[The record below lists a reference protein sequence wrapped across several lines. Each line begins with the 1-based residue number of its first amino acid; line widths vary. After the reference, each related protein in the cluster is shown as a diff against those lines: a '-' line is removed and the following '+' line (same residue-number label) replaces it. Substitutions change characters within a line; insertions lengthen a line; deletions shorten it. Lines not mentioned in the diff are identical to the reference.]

1 MEKLLKRIQDIVVI
15 HAAKI
20 AFAVI
25 LLFLLGLSF
34 IIYSRSVVPASRN
47 QADLLSNTSATE
59 KVSLDREVR
68 EDFELEKGQ
77 LEKITIPVYYEEEDN
92 ESRVKVVL
100 AEEGK
105 KVQQWQITF
114 GDKEETE
121 KELFLDTPL
130 QIKEGKKYSLI
141 FVNEGE
147 YKEGTGYLGK
157 AKWDIPET
165 SVFVNGEKADYDI
178 SLVLSGGTCGY
189 LIPMFWGMFFL
200 LLFSYCF
207 IWYVSVRKKWKA
219 EKMFV
224 VIGAVV
230 GLLYSIVWAPYACPD
245 EYVHI
250 ATAYYNVNTLM
261 GTKAVNGEGYTLV
274 RAEDMTVT
282 PSELTT
288 RRYTYHQMLQ
298 HWNDTNISNKTT
310 VSMDWQPMKE
320 VPMISYL
327 PQMAAI
333 FLVRLLGWGNVAWL
347 LLGRLF
353 ALAVYLAAG
362 YFALKYIPFG
372 KKAIMVL
379 MLGPTAIQEAASFSY
394 DSVLNTCALFFVAYV
409 LYLAYEKKK
418 VSGKDWILL
427 FVSVIIFAPIKIVY
441 LLLSFLVLLIPNR
454 NISRKRGFVYAGKGG
469 LILSSVIVSLFSR
482 INTTSAM
489 TGNTLTVNG
498 QVVEGYSLKMLIMDP
513 LHTAALW
520 MNTLK
525 ERSIYYLKQIF
536 GGYESYSKVEISWLI
551 ITAFFV
557 LLVLALFVR
566 EQEKLIDFKGRLLG
580 IVISTGIFA
589 ATILAFN
596 LAKDCTNL
604 TSDCVYGVQGRYFLP
619 FLPLIFI
626 SIQNKAIVLKK
637 SIQPFLTIAIFYLQ
651 TLAIWGI
658 FETAISR

>member
-1 MEKLLKRIQDIVVI
+1 
-15 HAAKI
+15 
-20 AFAVI
+20 
-25 LLFLLGLSF
+25 
-34 IIYSRSVVPASRN
+34 
-47 QADLLSNTSATE
+47 
-59 KVSLDREVR
+59 
-68 EDFELEKGQ
+68 
-77 LEKITIPVYYEEEDN
+77 
-92 ESRVKVVL
+92 
-100 AEEGK
+100 
-105 KVQQWQITF
+105 
-114 GDKEETE
+114 
-121 KELFLDTPL
+121 
-130 QIKEGKKYSLI
+130 
-141 FVNEGE
+141 
-147 YKEGTGYLGK
+147 
-157 AKWDIPET
+157 
-165 SVFVNGEKADYDI
+165 
-178 SLVLSGGTCGY
+178 
-189 LIPMFWGMFFL
+189 
-200 LLFSYCF
+200 
-207 IWYVSVRKKWKA
+207 
-219 EKMFV
+219 
-224 VIGAVV
+224 
-230 GLLYSIVWAPYACPD
+230 
-245 EYVHI
+245 
-250 ATAYYNVNTLM
+250 
-261 GTKAVNGEGYTLV
+261 
-274 RAEDMTVT
+274 
-282 PSELTT
+282 
-288 RRYTYHQMLQ
+288 
-298 HWNDTNISNKTT
+298 
-310 VSMDWQPMKE
+310 MDWQPMKE

-409 LYLAYEKKK
+409 LYLAYGKKK